1 MAIAARVVNTTIKG
15 LTRAICR
22 VDDSQL
28 VHVPERGPLIIVAN
42 HVNFLEVPL
51 LFTHLQPRPVTG
63 FAKAETWDNPA
74 MALLFNLWGAIPLER
89 GEADKGALQRALAA
103 LEAGQILAVAPE
115 GTRSG
120 HGRLGRG
127 HPGIV
132 LLALRSGA
140 PLLPIVYYGGERLR
154 RNLASLRR
162 TDFHIVVG
170 QPFHVDA
177 GGAKVTREVRRQIT
191 DEIMYQL
198 AALLPPDYRGYYAD
212 LASAS
217 ETYLRSLP
225 GCESNLRRAQDWREG
240 GRPGS

>member
-89 GEADKGALQRALAA
+89 GEADKLSLIHIS
-103 LEAGQILAVAPE
+103 EP
-115 GTRSG
+115 TR
-120 HGRLGRG
+120 
-127 HPGIV
+127 P
-132 LLALRSGA
+132 
-140 PLLPIVYYGGERLR
+140 Y
-154 RNLASLRR
+154 
-162 TDFHIVVG
+162 
-170 QPFHVDA
+170 
-177 GGAKVTREVRRQIT
+177 
-191 DEIMYQL
+191 
-198 AALLPPDYRGYYAD
+198 
-212 LASAS
+212 
-217 ETYLRSLP
+217 
-225 GCESNLRRAQDWREG
+225 
-240 GRPGS
+240 